1 MLIKVRLISNNMKLI
16 NTALAFYLLA
26 TMALSSFHVVADTK
40 THGLSIP
47 FAGSITCGHMSY
59 IIQKKSKLNGAKQVA
74 RTALER
80 IQMLKKAKA
89 EEEENE
95 KRRMFFNKNLEPH
108 SILRDFYAGRF

>member
-1 MLIKVRLISNNMKLI
+1 MKLI

-47 FAGSITCGHMSY
+47 FAGSITFGHMRY
-59 IIQKKSKLNGAKQVA
+59 ILQKKSKLNGAKQVA
-74 RTALER
+74 RNALER
-80 IQMLKKAKA
+80 IQMLKKAE

-95 KRRMFFNKNLEPH
+95 KRRMFFNKTLEPH

>member
-1 MLIKVRLISNNMKLI
+1 
-16 NTALAFYLLA
+16 
-26 TMALSSFHVVADTK
+26 MALSAFHVVADTK

-47 FAGSITCGHMSY
+47 FAGSITFGHMRY
-59 IIQKKSKLNGAKQVA
+59 ILQKKSKLNGAKQVA

-80 IQMLKKAKA
+80 IQMLKKEKEK

-95 KRRMFFNKNLEPH
+95 KRRMFFNKNFEPH